1 MLTKDAAGSLV
12 KNHAKD
18 TTYRYESLQSE
29 EWKNTAMQLGINGT
43 SYYFSL
49 ANPDINQF
57 QREMYINQTRIS
69 VIPDL
74 MRARCWRCF
83 PACVIMWCRPE
94 TADCARMVI
103 TSASTVEH

>member
-49 ANPDINQF
+49 ARTLSNV
-57 QREMYINQTRIS
+57 S
-69 VIPDL
+69 
-74 MRARCWRCF
+74 
-83 PACVIMWCRPE
+83 
-94 TADCARMVI
+94 
-103 TSASTVEH
+103 SASLQYFSSIASALALSSSAYSLSAMDLVLM